1 MDLRRDM
8 TCGLTYGGR
17 LRAQRLVLAPAFD
30 NDSSALNLGNRSALL
45 GGKNL
50 SLAAEVVLVHTD
62 VAIQL
67 WVGVASTDSEGLH
80 PYSTCIWGA
89 FWRRSHCLLAFFGGR
104 TTMRLL
110 DLVPTPPAGTPGC

>member
-30 NDSSALNLGNRSALL
+30 SDSSALNLGNRSALL

-62 VAIQL
+62 FAIQL
-67 WVGVASTDSEGLH
+67 WVGGGIHRFRGPSPLFNVHLGG
-80 PYSTCIWGA
+80 I
-89 FWRRSHCLLAFFGGR
+89 LATLTLF
-104 TTMRLL
+104 
-110 DLVPTPPAGTPGC
+110 PGVLR